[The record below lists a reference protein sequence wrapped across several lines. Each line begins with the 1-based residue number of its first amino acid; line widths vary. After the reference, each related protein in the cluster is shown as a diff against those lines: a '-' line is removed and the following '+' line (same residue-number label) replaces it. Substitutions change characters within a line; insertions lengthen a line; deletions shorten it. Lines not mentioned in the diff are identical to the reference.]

1 MSFRKTGAGDGQV
14 LRPQP
19 EDGQGIRR
27 EAARSGPETA
37 QERQELLQEIEE
49 D

>member
-1 MSFRKTGAGDGQV
+1 MSIRKTGSGEGKI

-27 EAARSGPETA
+27 EAHLGQETA
-37 QERQELLQEIEE
+37 QDRQELLQEIEE
-49 D
+49 KE